1 MKIPFVDLQAQYQGI
16 KKEMDVAIASIL
28 DNTSFIMG
36 KPVEE
41 FEKEFA
47 SFLDVKHCVSVSSG
61 TSALYLAL
69 RALGIGEGDE
79 VILPSHTFIG
89 SVEPITL
96 LGAVPVFVDVKDYVI
111 SVSDVKDKITDK
123 TKAIIPVHLYGQSC
137 DMDSI
142 MEIAKEHGL
151 KVIEDACQAHGGEYK
166 GKKLGTIGDA
176 GCFSFYPGKNL
187 GGYGDGGAVVTNNES
202 LATEMRQFLD
212 HGREKGEK
220 YVHATLG
227 FNFRM
232 DALQAKVLSVKLK
245 HLADWI
251 TQRQKNAEMY
261 DKKLSKLKGVKVP
274 PEGVYHLYVIQHP
287 DRDGLRE
294 HLAEKGISTGI
305 HYPVPLHLQPAC
317 KEFGGKKGDFPDTEK
332 IVDTI
337 LSLPMYPELTEEQI
351 DYICKAIEEF

>member
-1 MKIPFVDLQAQYQGI
+1 
-16 KKEMDVAIASIL
+16 
-28 DNTSFIMG
+28 
-36 KPVEE
+36 
-41 FEKEFA
+41 
-47 SFLDVKHCVSVSSG
+47 
-61 TSALYLAL
+61 
-69 RALGIGEGDE
+69 
-79 VILPSHTFIG
+79 
-89 SVEPITL
+89 
-96 LGAVPVFVDVKDYVI
+96 
-111 SVSDVKDKITDK
+111 
-123 TKAIIPVHLYGQSC
+123 
-137 DMDSI
+137 
-142 MEIAKEHGL
+142 
-151 KVIEDACQAHGGEYK
+151 
-166 GKKLGTIGDA
+166 
-176 GCFSFYPGKNL
+176 
-187 GGYGDGGAVVTNNES
+187 
-202 LATEMRQFLD
+202 
-212 HGREKGEK
+212 
-220 YVHATLG
+220 
-227 FNFRM
+227 M